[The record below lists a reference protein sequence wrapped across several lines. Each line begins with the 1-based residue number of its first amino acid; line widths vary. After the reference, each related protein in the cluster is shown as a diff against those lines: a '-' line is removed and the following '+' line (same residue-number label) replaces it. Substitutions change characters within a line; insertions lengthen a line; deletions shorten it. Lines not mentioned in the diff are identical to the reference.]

1 MQEELARRRAVHL
14 SNNGKRRAYSCKH
27 CFAQMVFCGDCGEFF
42 RRVHWNN
49 RGCKSIVWRCVS
61 RLENTGH
68 VCRARTVNEEYLQE
82 VVIQAINQVL
92 CKKDD
97 FLKTLQSNI
106 TAVITQSDTLS
117 PEVIDE
123 RLHDLQRE
131 LLKKA
136 NQKEDYD
143 AIANEIIRLKDMR
156 KQSEVDSVV
165 KDEQMKLITDLQ
177 DFIREQ
183 PTEITEFDATL
194 VKRLIDRIT
203 VFDEYFTVEFKSGV
217 IIEIED

>member
-1 MQEELARRRAVHL
+1 M
-14 SNNGKRRAYSCKH
+14 
-27 CFAQMVFCGDCGEFF
+27 
-42 RRVHWNN
+42 
-49 RGCKSIVWRCVS
+49 
-61 RLENTGH
+61 
-68 VCRARTVNEEYLQE
+68 
-82 VVIQAINQVL
+82 
-92 CKKDD
+92 
-97 FLKTLQSNI
+97 
-106 TAVITQSDTLS
+106 ITQSDTLS

-165 KDEQMKLITDLQ
+165 KDEQMKIITDLQ

-183 PTEITEFDATL
+183 STEITEFDETL
-194 VKRLIDRIT
+194 VKRLIERIA

-217 IIEIED
+217 VIET

>member
-1 MQEELARRRAVHL
+1 MQNVAL
-14 SNNGKRRAYSCKH
+14 
-27 CFAQMVFCGDCGEFF
+27 
-42 RRVHWNN
+42 
-49 RGCKSIVWRCVS
+49 
-61 RLENTGH
+61 
-68 VCRARTVNEEYLQE
+68 
-82 VVIQAINQVL
+82 QAINRVL

-165 KDEQMKLITDLQ
+165 KDEQMKIITDLQ

-183 PTEITEFDATL
+183 STEITEFDETL
-194 VKRLIDRIT
+194 VKRLIERIA

-217 IIEIED
+217 VIET

>member
-1 MQEELARRRAVHL
+1 MQNVAL
-14 SNNGKRRAYSCKH
+14 
-27 CFAQMVFCGDCGEFF
+27 
-42 RRVHWNN
+42 
-49 RGCKSIVWRCVS
+49 
-61 RLENTGH
+61 
-68 VCRARTVNEEYLQE
+68 
-82 VVIQAINQVL
+82 QAINRVL

-165 KDEQMKLITDLQ
+165 KDEQMKIITDLQ

-183 PTEITEFDATL
+183 STEITEFDETL
-194 VKRLIDRIT
+194 VKRLIERIA

-217 IIEIED
+217 VIEIEG

>member
-1 MQEELARRRAVHL
+1 MRNVAL
-14 SNNGKRRAYSCKH
+14 
-27 CFAQMVFCGDCGEFF
+27 
-42 RRVHWNN
+42 
-49 RGCKSIVWRCVS
+49 
-61 RLENTGH
+61 
-68 VCRARTVNEEYLQE
+68 
-82 VVIQAINQVL
+82 QAINRVL

-165 KDEQMKLITDLQ
+165 KDEQMKIITDLQ

-183 PTEITEFDATL
+183 STEITEFDETL
-194 VKRLIDRIT
+194 VKRLIERIA

-217 IIEIED
+217 VIEIEG

>member
-1 MQEELARRRAVHL
+1 M
-14 SNNGKRRAYSCKH
+14 NG
-27 CFAQMVFCGDCGEFF
+27 
-42 RRVHWNN
+42 
-49 RGCKSIVWRCVS
+49 
-61 RLENTGH
+61 TGSACH
-68 VCRARTVNEEYLQE
+68 SRTVNEELLRN
-82 VVIQAINQVL
+82 VALQAINRVL

-106 TAVITQSDTLS
+106 TAVITQSDMLS

-143 AIANEIIRLKDMR
+143 AIANEIIRLKEMR

-165 KDEQMKLITDLQ
+165 KDEQMKIITDLQ

-183 PTEITEFDATL
+183 STEITEFDETL
-194 VKRLIDRIT
+194 VKRLIERIA

-217 IIEIED
+217 VIEIEG